1 MPEGRNVP
9 KSSIYKFKHW
19 KKIQHEKNQFVFKC
33 YKQKNFIKKNLNIKN
48 PLLHMPKGKTIDC
61 TRQILWMHLG
71 QLKTKQ
77 NIHKKGGNRLTACR
91 DQW

>member
-33 YKQKNFIKKNLNIKN
+33 YKQKNFI
-48 PLLHMPKGKTIDC
+48 T
-61 TRQILWMHLG
+61 
-71 QLKTKQ
+71 KTKKLK
-77 NIHKKGGNRLTACR
+77 IHYCTCQKAKLSIAPDKYYECT
-91 DQW
+91 